1 MSLLAPSLLQKLGRA
16 RLNPRRAVASS
27 GIGERRSRAK
37 GAGIEFEDHRPYQIG
52 DDIRHLDRHVHGR
65 LGQHVV
71 KQFAAYQQ
79 LPITILL
86 DASASM
92 GYGAPQKLGHAK
104 ALAAGLAYAGLAG
117 GDQVLMGAFAGRRL
131 EWHSR
136 VHGPRR
142 LASVVPW
149 LEALRPVS
157 STDLARTAR
166 GAVPRLLSEGLAI
179 IISDFMVENVE
190 EALAVLESVR
200 QEVVCVHVLAPEEI
214 EPDRVGTGDIRFIDL
229 ESGQEVETSLDETM
243 YGRYRDALE
252 AWSLELRD
260 LVHDHHGRY
269 LRVRSD
275 DDLER
280 IFLRE
285 WRTEG
290 LIG

>member
-1 MSLLAPSLLQKLGRA
+1 MSLLAPSLLQKLGRT

-37 GAGIEFEDHRPYQIG
+37 GVGIEFEDHRQYQMG

-79 LPITILL
+79 LPVTILL

-92 GYGAPQKLGHAK
+92 GYGAPQKLASAK

-117 GDQVLMGAFAGRRL
+117 GDQVLIGAFAGAKL

-136 VHGPRR
+136 VQGPSR

-149 LEALRPVS
+149 LEALNPVS
-157 STDLARTAR
+157 VTDLARTAR
-166 GAVPRLLSEGLAI
+166 SARPRLMSEGLTI
-179 IISDFMVENVE
+179 IVSDFMVDNVE
-190 EALAVLESVR
+190 QALSVLEGAR
-200 QEVVCVHVLAPEEI
+200 QEVVGIHVLAPEEV
-214 EPDRVGTGDIRFIDL
+214 EPHRLGSGDIRFIDV

-243 YGRYRDALE
+243 YARYREELE

-260 LVHDHHGRY
+260 LLHNHRGRY

-275 DDLER
+275 DDLEQ